1 MTKDQKVKAA
11 AEKVLKTNGR
21 ISPATAASEYG
32 IDASAVRT
40 MVARLR
46 LLRSF

>member
-1 MTKDQKVKAA
+1 MTKDQKIKAA
-11 AEKVLKTNGR
+11 AEKVLNSKGR
-21 ISPATAASEYG
+21 VTPATSASEYG

-46 LLRSF
+46 LFRSL